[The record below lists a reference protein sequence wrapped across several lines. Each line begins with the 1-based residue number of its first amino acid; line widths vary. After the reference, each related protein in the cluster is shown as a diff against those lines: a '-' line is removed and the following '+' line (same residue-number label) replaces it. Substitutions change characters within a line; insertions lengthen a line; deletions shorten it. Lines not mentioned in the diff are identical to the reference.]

1 MMALPS
7 MPYHTLAPGAFYF
20 LSSIWD
26 ISSLNIGKILS
37 SCHSNL
43 YSQVTPARKACLLK
57 ESDTPSPTVA
67 TCVFQEE
74 TAPGSTIH
82 NITAKNLRIQTFHCN
97 KISWG
102 RRVFPNLHKETESCD
117 DPAPFYLASSSPLL
131 NTRSMPSSFPPLS
144 SWDEAVC
151 LALATLW
158 FSVSRAFLEIYWS
171 FQIFEWVIYYQSWA
185 THQ

>member
-37 SCHSNL
+37 SCHSDL
-43 YSQVTPARKACLLK
+43 YSQVTPARKAWLLK
-57 ESDTPSPTVA
+57 RSDTPSPTVA

-74 TAPGSTIH
+74 TAPGSTFH
-82 NITAKNLRIQTFHCN
+82 NITAKNLRSQTFHCN

-102 RRVFPNLHKETESCD
+102 GRVFPNLHKETESSNS
-117 DPAPFYLASSSPLL
+117 PAPSCLATSSPLL
-131 NTRSMPSSFPPLS
+131 NTRSVPSSSPPLS
-144 SWDEAVC
+144 SMRWGY
-151 LALATLW
+151 LPG
-158 FSVSRAFLEIYWS
+158 FGHSVILS
-171 FQIFEWVIYYQSWA
+171 V
-185 THQ
+185 